1 MGTTGLIAGNDYV
14 DTQFELNGVTLPSYL
29 MSALTPP
36 FNIASRCPVLAVPT
50 GVADNGVPTGAQIV
64 GRTYEDVTPFRLGLA
79 YEAAVGGFPHSPIAV
94 ESVTTS

>member
-1 MGTTGLIAGNDYV
+1 MA
-14 DTQFELNGVTLPSYL
+14 
-29 MSALTPP
+29 ALTPP

-79 YEAAVGGFPHSPIAV
+79 YEAALGGFPHAPIGAA
-94 ESVTTS
+94 SAAST